1 MRMRER
7 VAIKVNSTAKDDL
20 GGNIPTPTTL
30 ATVWAKVQP
39 LRGQEMKD
47 IGRLAAKQ
55 LYLVSIRYRADVTT
69 DNFLVW
75 ASRQGDITLN
85 IRSFQ
90 NRDERGQFLVMECES
105 GVA

>member
-7 VAIKVNSTAKDDL
+7 VILRANTFAKDAL
-20 GGNIPTPTTL
+20 GGNIPTTTTL

-39 LRGQEMKD
+39 LAGKELKD

-55 LYLVSIRYRADVTT
+55 LYLVVIRHRTDLTT
-69 DNFLVW
+69 DNIIIW
-75 ASRQGDITLN
+75 DNKTLN
-85 IRSFQ
+85 IRSVQ
-90 NRDERGQFLVMECES
+90 NRDERSQFLSMECEE

>member
-7 VAIKVNSTAKDDL
+7 VDIKIKSYTKDDL
-20 GGNIPTPTTL
+20 GANVPTVTTL

-39 LRGQEMKD
+39 LRGSEMKD
-47 IGRLAAKQ
+47 IGRLANKQ
-55 LYLVSIRYRADVTT
+55 LYLVTIRHRTDLTT
-69 DNFLVW
+69 DNSIVW
-75 ASRQGDITLN
+75 LSRTGNINLN

-90 NRDERGQFLVMECES
+90 NRDERGQFLFMECEQ

>member
-1 MRMRER
+1 MSGVRMRER
-7 VAIKVNSTAKDDL
+7 VVIKVNSYAKDDL
-20 GGNIPTPTTL
+20 GGNIPTVTTL

-55 LYLVSIRYRADVTT
+55 LYLVIIRHRTDLTT
-69 DNFLVW
+69 DNFIVW
-75 ASRQGDITLN
+75 DGKTLN
-85 IRSFQ
+85 IRTIQ
-90 NRDERGQFLVMECES
+90 NRDERSQFLSMECED